1 MSTLKVDP
9 DALKATK
16 PGIATVADKVLTAI
30 KNVQSVVEAEG
41 ECWGADE
48 IGENFAA
55 KYVPDAESGLQGIES
70 LSKCVESLAGGVDAI
85 ALAFQAQDDTNAKA
99 LEKAKS
105 QI

>member
-1 MSTLKVDP
+1 MTTLRVDP

-48 IGENFAA
+48 IGESFAQ
-55 KYVPDAESGLQGIES
+55 KYVPDAKSGLAGIES
-70 LSKCVESLAGGVDAI
+70 LSKCVESLAGGVDSI
-85 ALAFQAQDDTNAKA
+85 AQAFQKQDEANAKA

>member
-9 DALKATK
+9 DALAATK
-16 PGIATVADKVLTAI
+16 PGIATVADKVIAAI
-30 KNVQSVVEAEG
+30 KNVQTVVQAEG

-48 IGENFAA
+48 IGENFAK
-55 KYVPDAESGLQGIES
+55 KYVPDAESGLQGIEA
-70 LSKCVESLAGGVDAI
+70 LGKCVESLAGGVDSI
-85 ALAFQAQDDTNAKA
+85 AQAFQQQDDANAKA

>member
-1 MSTLKVDP
+1 MTTLKVDP

-16 PGIATVADKVLTAI
+16 PGITTVADKVIAAI
-30 KNVQSVVEAEG
+30 KNVQTVVDAEG

-48 IGENFAA
+48 IGENFAK
-55 KYVPDAESGLQGIES
+55 KYVPDAESGLKGIES
-70 LSKCVESLAGGVDAI
+70 LGKCVESLAGGVDSI
-85 ALAFQAQDDTNAKA
+85 AEAFQKQDESNAKA